1 MKIKDI
7 LKSLTAP
14 VTFSSKKEEENIERF
29 REQIKE
35 VKFHFREGF
44 AERVVAKLINLREI
58 DPLEIYY
65 KNLSGLFPKIVGF
78 SFAAILL
85 MGIAVFILHGNLSPD
100 KLFGADRVDENNFI
114 TYLITQ
120 K

>member
-1 MKIKDI
+1 MKIKDLI
-7 LKSLTAP
+7 KRLAAP
-14 VTFSSKKEEENIERF
+14 VALSSKNEEENIERF
-29 REQIKE
+29 RHQIRE
-35 VKFHFREGF
+35 VKFQFREGF
-44 AERVVAKLINLREI
+44 TDRVVAKLNNLREI

-78 SFAAILL
+78 SFAAILV
-85 MGIAVFILHGNLSPD
+85 MGIVLFVLHGNLSPD

-114 TYLITQ
+114 TYLIIQ